1 MRLSRYFLPALKDA
15 PADAQIVSHQ
25 LMLRA
30 GMIKQNGAGI
40 YSWLPL
46 GVRVLHKI
54 EKIVREEQERAGA
67 VELLMPTIQPAELW
81 RESGRYDAYGK
92 EMLRIV
98 DRHDR
103 EMLYGP
109 TNEEM
114 ITDIF
119 RSYVRSYK
127 QLPLNLYHI
136 QWKFRDEIRPRFG
149 VMRGREFLMK
159 DAYSFDISPD
169 AARQAYYRMFCAYL
183 NTFSRMGLKAVPMRA
198 DTGPIG
204 GDLSHEFIVLAE
216 TGESAVFCDSAL
228 VDMPPPGADLDFF
241 KDLQPEV
248 EKRTRLYA
256 ATDEMHDAARFEKEV
271 PAERRLSA
279 RGIEV
284 GHIFYFGT
292 KYSAAMKAEVTGPD
306 GKNIPVEMG
315 SYGIGVSRLVG
326 AIIEASHD
334 EKGVIWPAS
343 VAPFEVAV
351 VSLRSDDAEVS
362 AVCETAYGRLL
373 NAGID
378 ALYDDTSERPGAKFS
393 TMELIGIPQLIV
405 VGPKGVKAGVVELR
419 DRKTG
424 ASEEMDLDAAVKRCL
439 AAKGA

>member
-1 MRLSRYFLPALKDA
+1 
-15 PADAQIVSHQ
+15 
-25 LMLRA
+25 
-30 GMIKQNGAGI
+30 
-40 YSWLPL
+40 
-46 GVRVLHKI
+46 
-54 EKIVREEQERAGA
+54 
-67 VELLMPTIQPAELW
+67 
-81 RESGRYDAYGK
+81 
-92 EMLRIV
+92 
-98 DRHDR
+98 
-103 EMLYGP
+103 
-109 TNEEM
+109 
-114 ITDIF
+114 
-119 RSYVRSYK
+119 
-127 QLPLNLYHI
+127 
-136 QWKFRDEIRPRFG
+136 
-149 VMRGREFLMK
+149 
-159 DAYSFDISPD
+159 
-169 AARQAYYRMFCAYL
+169 
-183 NTFSRMGLKAVPMRA
+183 
-198 DTGPIG
+198 
-204 GDLSHEFIVLAE
+204 
-216 TGESAVFCDSAL
+216 
-228 VDMPPPGADLDFF
+228 
-241 KDLQPEV
+241 EV
-248 EKRTRLYA
+248 EQRTRLYA

-393 TMELIGIPQLIV
+393 TMELIGIPQL
-405 VGPKGVKAGVVELR
+405 
-419 DRKTG
+419 
-424 ASEEMDLDAAVKRCL
+424 
-439 AAKGA
+439 